1 MAWNDNLSGVHLA
14 IASSTSKK
22 IGVLAGP
29 GTGKTTFGLMRRV
42 ARLLSE
48 GVPGKKILLLSFTR
62 TAAADLKSKV
72 ADLNVPGVEDV
83 QAMTLHSFC
92 YQLLKKDA
100 VFIATQRV
108 PRTLLA
114 HEVDLMLRDLEGDF
128 GDLDSRRKQ
137 LEAFEAGWVRQTNDH
152 PGLASLPSD
161 RAFEAEVLKWLRHH
175 KAMLIGEVVPL
186 AYKYLRDNPEAEELH
201 TFSHIIVDEYQDLNR
216 LEQHLLDLI
225 RDADDID
232 ICVAGDDDQSI
243 YGFRHANPVG
253 ILEYQDR
260 PDTEKYNITTC
271 GRCPKMVLSMANALI
286 SNAPNHNKNPLV
298 SNHPDEG
305 NVTIVQWQ
313 NLNAEIEGIVSAIIT
328 DITTE
333 RRSAG
338 DILVLTHRSKIGTEI
353 RRKLQEQ
360 GIAVHSFFN
369 EEAVISDPSRDALA
383 LLELVCGNDTVA
395 VRVLLGSGDATG
407 RREAYNRLSK
417 YALQNNLSEVEVLD
431 QFSQGKKIASLSI
444 PSLIAR
450 YKDASARA
458 AHLRGFNLEQLIDEL
473 LPENNI
479 DLSDL
484 RQLAKEALPISTD
497 CQDLLKNIT
506 LFITQVD
513 VPQHPDFVRI
523 MSLHKSKGLTSPAI
537 FIVGFVEG
545 IVPTIKNN
553 ITEEERALAVE
564 EQRRLFYVALT
575 RTSDQLVISNSIM
588 IELPVARRLGV
599 ATQNGSIRN
608 IGGKL
613 MARTIA
619 STYLTELGSQRP
631 NAVKGI
637 NWISSY

>member
-1 MAWNDNLSGVHLA
+1 MA

-29 GTGKTTFGLMRRV
+29 GTGKTTYGLIRRV

-48 GVPGKKILLLSFTR
+48 GVSGKKILLLSFTR

-72 ADLNVPGVEDV
+72 ADLNVSGVEDV

-100 VFIATQRV
+100 VFTATQRV

-114 HEVDLMLRDLEGDF
+114 HEVDLMLRDLDGNF

-161 RAFEAEVLKWLRHH
+161 RAFETEVLKWLRHH

-186 AYKYLRDNPEAEELH
+186 AYKYLKDNPEAEELH

-225 RDADDID
+225 READDID

-243 YGFRHANPVG
+243 YGFRHANPIG
-253 ILEYQDR
+253 ILEYQER
-260 PDTEKYNITTC
+260 PDTEKYDITTC
-271 GRCPKMVLSMANALI
+271 GRCPKTVLAMANALI
-286 SNAPNHNKNPLV
+286 SNAPNHIKSSLV
-298 SNHPDEG
+298 SNHPEEG
-305 NVTIVQWQ
+305 NVAIVQWQ
-313 NLNAEIEGIVSAIIT
+313 DLNSEIEGTVSAIIT
-328 DITTE
+328 DITTG
-333 RRSAG
+333 RRNAG

-360 GIAVHSFFN
+360 AIQVHSFFN
-369 EEAVISDPSRDALA
+369 EEAVISDPSREALA
-383 LLELVCGNDTVA
+383 LLELICGNDKVA
-395 VRVLLGSGDATG
+395 VRVLLGSGDSTG
-407 RREAYNRLSK
+407 RREAYNRLSN
-417 YALQNNLSEVEVLD
+417 YALQNNITEIEVLD
-431 QFSQGKKIASLSI
+431 QLSQGSKITGLSI
-444 PSLIAR
+444 PALISR
-450 YKDASARA
+450 YKNASIRA
-458 AHLRGFNLEQLIDEL
+458 THLRGLNLEQLIDEL
-473 LPENNI
+473 LPEDNTE
-479 DLSDL
+479 LSDL
-484 RQLAKEALPISTD
+484 RQLAREALPISTD

-506 LFITQVD
+506 LSITQVD

-523 MSLHKSKGLTSPAI
+523 MSLHKSKGLTSPAV

-545 IVPTIKNN
+545 IIPTIKNN
-553 ITEEERALAVE
+553 ATEEERTLAIE

-575 RTSDQLVISNSIM
+575 RTSNQLVISSSIG

-599 ATQNGSIRN
+599 AIQDGSTKY

-613 MARTIA
+613 VAKTIA
-619 STYLTELGSQRP
+619 STYLGELGSQRP
-631 NAVKGI
+631 GAIRGVT
-637 NWISSY
+637 WISSY